1 MLLLLLLLP
10 GIDTRLKELQQLFL
24 HPCTSHHTVQAA
36 IASIHQIKTLQN
48 QLFLHKINQIPRL
61 PQPPPPKRNKTK
73 QNQKREKEIKTKIKW
88 RNREKRANCSKPKTF
103 SQEKIIQP
111 NWRNREKKTNYP
123 KPKTFSRDFTRRRR
137 RRSRRKDEN
146 EEGRSRTRR
155 WVLLVLQ
162 GNKEGDVL
170 ITDYDG
176 PTGH

>member
-10 GIDTRLKELQQLFL
+10 GIDTRLTELQQLLL

-36 IASIHQIKTLQN
+36 IASIHQIKTFQN
-48 QLFLHKINQIPRL
+48 QLFFLKMNQRPRT
-61 PQPPPPKRNKTK
+61 PQPPQKNKQNKTK
-73 QNQKREKEIKTKIKW
+73 PKKKKRDKNKNQMEKSREESKLLKTQNFFTRKK
-88 RNREKRANCSKPKTF
+88 
-103 SQEKIIQP
+103 IQP
-111 NWRNREKKTNYP
+111 NWRNQEKKPNYP

-137 RRSRRKDEN
+137 RSSRRKDEN